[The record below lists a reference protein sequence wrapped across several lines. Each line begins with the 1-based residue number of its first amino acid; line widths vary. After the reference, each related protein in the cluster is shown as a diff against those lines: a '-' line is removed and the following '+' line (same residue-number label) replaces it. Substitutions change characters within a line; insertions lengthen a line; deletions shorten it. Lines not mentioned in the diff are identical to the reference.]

1 MSIAQDISSKVR
13 KPAICA
19 NTKDCHIPYVVVSH
33 QRHRIT
39 SVLRL
44 VLTQISGIVFDCYF
58 CNAIPGNQDVSV
70 IFLQFLNITLQNSD
84 KYPPSHHV
92 QAADGN
98 S

>member
-1 MSIAQDISSKVR
+1 MVPIAQDISSKV
-13 KPAICA
+13 
-19 NTKDCHIPYVVVSH
+19 YVKKY
-33 QRHRIT
+33 RA
-39 SVLRL
+39 LF
-44 VLTQISGIVFDCYF
+44 LTVISATLYH
-58 CNAIPGNQDVSV
+58 ANQDVSV